1 MASNPKPKKT
11 LIVGAFWSVGT
22 RWAIK
27 GIGFLNT
34 VIMARLLVPADYGIV
49 AMSMLVV
56 GLLQAM
62 MDFGAATALL
72 RKGEVSRE
80 EIDSAWTL
88 RLLQC
93 LVVAA
98 LMLVLS
104 PFAATYFTEP
114 RVMTVL
120 WALAACV
127 ALGGLANIGLTLAQK
142 AFKFALDFRINVM
155 AKTASVVAT
164 VVAGYV
170 LRDYRALVIGI
181 ATGYISGLILSYV
194 LHPYRPRWNTSKI
207 GEIWAVT
214 KWLML
219 AGVGTFLLRK
229 SDEIVAARVGT
240 TAEYGI
246 YNVGSDLG
254 RLPVSQL
261 GPAMMRAFLPVLSS
275 IQTDIQRTNNAVLKT
290 LSAANSITLPMGF
303 GVAATALPLTVLI
316 LGDKWREAA
325 PIVAVYAVVGSVQ
338 FAMSPLNT
346 LLVLRGH
353 TRTQSAVVWIEFTVF
368 AFASLVLV
376 PYLHLIGL
384 VWARLLA
391 STVNAFV
398 TASSAQRYCGVR
410 LSSVLGAFW
419 RPLTGA
425 LGMYLLVS
433 EVIARVPAG
442 GMQLLA
448 GVASGVVAYTVWLS
462 LSWVVMKRP
471 EGIESTVMDLLVHR
485 ANRLAGK

>member
-1 MASNPKPKKT
+1 
-11 LIVGAFWSVGT
+11 
-22 RWAIK
+22 
-27 GIGFLNT
+27 
-34 VIMARLLVPADYGIV
+34 
-49 AMSMLVV
+49 
-56 GLLQAM
+56 
-62 MDFGAATALL
+62 
-72 RKGEVSRE
+72 
-80 EIDSAWTL
+80 
-88 RLLQC
+88 
-93 LVVAA
+93 
-98 LMLVLS
+98 
-104 PFAATYFTEP
+104 
-114 RVMTVL
+114 
-120 WALAACV
+120 
-127 ALGGLANIGLTLAQK
+127 
-142 AFKFALDFRINVM
+142 
-155 AKTASVVAT
+155 
-164 VVAGYV
+164 
-170 LRDYRALVIGI
+170 
-181 ATGYISGLILSYV
+181 
-194 LHPYRPRWNTSKI
+194 
-207 GEIWAVT
+207 
-214 KWLML
+214 ML

-368 AFASLVLV
+368 AVASLVLV

-448 GVASGVVAYTVWLS
+448 GVASGVVAYTAWLS